1 MQEEIA
7 YYNGKWYQG
16 EGAIKEAEAKGM
28 ADYLSRTGRSAILS
42 PGRDNGWKKTGP
54 GTTPRPT
61 FRPTYVILAHQIL
74 ANALMKYDEITL
86 AVFAELAR
94 GVWRAIPEAAVCAT
108 NHYLSCALED
118 YPTMFKRCGECSLGR
133 APGSDERFTEEEIDF
148 WFNDEMPDSIK
159 TKFKQYFERLT
170 P

>member
-1 MQEEIA
+1 MQEEVA
-7 YYNGKWYQG
+7 YYNGKWYHG
-16 EGAIKEAEAKGM
+16 KGAIKEANAKAK
-28 ADYLSRTGRSAILS
+28 ADAASGTRRSAVRS
-42 PGRDNGWKKTGP
+42 
-54 GTTPRPT
+54 
-61 FRPTYVILAHQIL
+61 TYVILAHQIL
-74 ANALMKYDEITL
+74 ANALMKHDEITL
-86 AVFAELAR
+86 AFFAELAR

-118 YPTMFKRCGECSLGR
+118 YPTMFKRRGECSLGR
-133 APGSDERFTEEEIDF
+133 APGSDERFTEEEVDF